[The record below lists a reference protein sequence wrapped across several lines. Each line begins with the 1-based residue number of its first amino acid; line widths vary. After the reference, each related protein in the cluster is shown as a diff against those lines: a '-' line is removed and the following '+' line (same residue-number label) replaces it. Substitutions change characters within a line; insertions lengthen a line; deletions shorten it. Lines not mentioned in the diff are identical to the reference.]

1 MGKSSISKPNKEKIF
16 IIRKVLNQKKWTKE
30 EDKQLIELV
39 QSHNEKKWKEIS
51 NFFHNKNPLQCFS
64 RYKRIKPGVN
74 KGSWNKEEDD
84 EIMKLI
90 KIHGT
95 NWSLISKIIK
105 TRNNKQIRD
114 RYINILA
121 PNLNKKKFTF
131 EEDMLIIKLYKEFGA
146 KWSRIHTYFKNRTT
160 DMIKNRFHSSIK
172 KKYKDLLK
180 DINKKKTDSS
190 TDSSSSNNKEVS
202 TIYKLSYP
210 PSNYTNNIK
219 LDGKKN
225 NSSSNISQNSQNSNY
240 NYVSSSN
247 NNVSSNSNNNNNN
260 NSNIKFWN
268 LDLLDYNMEQ
278 DEYFKQFNFQN

>member
-1 MGKSSISKPNKEKIF
+1 MGKSSINKSNKEKIF
-16 IIRKVLNQKKWTKE
+16 LIRKVLNQKKWTKE

-84 EIMKLI
+84 QIMKLI